1 MRIAIVHYHL
11 GLGGVSHVI
20 ASASRCLTRMEI
32 PHVILVDGE
41 PDPEMAE
48 LPVKRVRGLGY
59 LDTDVVGDADHLIK
73 SLKEATKE
81 VLGDVPDI
89 WHFHNHSMGKNVF
102 MAEIVAKLAEAGEKL
117 VLQIHDLA
125 EDGRYQN
132 YAKISNRSRLYPL
145 GDHIEYV
152 FLNERDRKV
161 FIANGVPEKSTRVAV
176 NPVEPPKEELKKPE
190 GAPIFF
196 APVRAIR
203 RKNIGELVFLAAI
216 APAGT
221 RLAISRAPT
230 ESGALFLYETWSK
243 FAAYLR
249 LPIGFDVVGRFNP
262 ADGAS
267 SDFASWVQHSTHFI
281 TTSVSESFGMTYLE
295 AAAYDKPLLGRKISN
310 VGAEH
315 QKHGIKAGDLYDEL
329 LVPVEWVD
337 LSILRQ
343 HFDTTIERNYRYL
356 GRQLTRAITEE
367 SFAALV
373 HDGWLDFGNLPE
385 PIQQA
390 VIERLMDTG
399 CRNEPRVLIDGELR
413 PAKEWLH
420 EVVKKSK
427 SSVTV
432 EQLGVYSEQAYGKM
446 LEELYEVLSK
456 VKQVEFEEGE
466 MKFLE
471 PEAILSAY
479 LEPKAFQFLTSVTP
493 PRPATWSHYRAVIFD
508 IYGTLLIAPPGGVS
522 QPNPALDG
530 LLQDVLDR
538 HGFDPPE
545 SPTTALYEA
554 VMRHH
559 KESDYAHPEVDLR
572 VVWREILKV
581 PIHDDLTNLVVA
593 LESEARPSQPM
604 PGAADFVRRLAHSG
618 VSLGLLSNG
627 QCNTLRSLGGVRE
640 FFAPELTILSYQ
652 QGMAKPSTE
661 LFQMMAERL
670 AYRGIA
676 PAETLFIG
684 NDPLQDIV
692 PAAAVGFK
700 TALFTGHPESQRPGA
715 CTPDHEINEWPQ
727 TKGMRR
733 C

>member
-20 ASASRCLTRMEI
+20 ASASRCLTQMEI

-59 LDTDVVGDADHLIK
+59 LETDVVGDADHLIT
-73 SLKEATKE
+73 SLKEAAKE
-81 VLGDVPDI
+81 GLGDVPDI

-102 MAEIVAKLAEAGEKL
+102 MAEIVAKLAESGERL
-117 VLQIHDLA
+117 VLQVHDLA

-132 YAKISNRSRLYPL
+132 YARISDRSRLYPL
-145 GDHIEYV
+145 GENIEYV
-152 FLNERDRKV
+152 FLNDRDRKI
-161 FIANGVPEKSTRVAV
+161 FIANGLSEKSARVVV
-176 NPVEPPKEELKKPE
+176 NPVERPKEEPKKAE
-190 GAPIFF
+190 GDPIFF

-203 RKNIGELVFLAAI
+203 RKNIGELVFIAAL

-221 RLAISRAPT
+221 RIAISRAPT
-230 ESGALFLYETWSK
+230 EPGALSIYETWSK
-243 FAAYLR
+243 FASYLR
-249 LPIGFDVVGRFNP
+249 LPIGFDVVGRFHP
-262 ADGAS
+262 ADGAT
-267 SDFASWVQHSTHFI
+267 SDFASWIQHSTHFI
-281 TTSVSESFGMTYLE
+281 TTSVSESFGLTFLE
-295 AAAYDKPLLGRKISN
+295 AAAHDKPLLGRKIPS
-310 VGAEH
+310 VADEH
-315 QKHGIKAGDLYDEL
+315 QKHGLKAGDLYDEL

-356 GRQLTRAITEE
+356 GRQLTRAISEQ
-367 SFAALV
+367 SFAALL

-390 VIERLMDTG
+390 VIERLMDPG
-399 CRNEPRVLIDGELR
+399 CRSEPQVSIGGERR

-427 SSVTV
+427 SSVTAK
-432 EQLGVYSEQAYGKM
+432 QLEVYSEKAYGKM
-446 LEELYEVLSK
+446 LKGLYEGLSK
-456 VKQVEFEEGE
+456 TKKLVPEEGE

-471 PEAILSAY
+471 PESILNAY
-479 LEPKAFQFLTSVTP
+479 LDPKAFQFLTSVTP
-493 PRPATWSHYRAVIFD
+493 PRPATWSQYRAVIFD

-522 QPNPALDG
+522 QPNPSLDG
-530 LLQDVLDR
+530 LLQDVLDQY
-538 HGFDPPE
+538 GFDPPE

-572 VVWREILKV
+572 IVWREILGLPV
-581 PIHDDLTNLVVA
+581 NQDVTNLVIA

-604 PGAADFVRRLAHSG
+604 PGAAAFIRRLAHSG

-627 QCNTLRSLGGVRE
+627 QCNTLRSLGGIRE

-652 QGMAKPSTE
+652 HGMAKPSVE

-670 AYRGIA
+670 ACRGIA

-692 PAAAVGFK
+692 PAGAVGFK
-700 TALFTGHPESQRPGA
+700 TALFTGHPDSARAGN

-727 TKGMRR
+727 PKGMRR